1 MPQLPPQVPPRLP
14 RHIAMIAGEASGD
27 LIASLLVKGLHANAV
42 EALHLSGVGG
52 PAMQAAGF
60 NMQVSLEQLAVRGY
74 VEVLRH
80 LPRLLALRRRLA
92 AQWLRNKPAAFIGV
106 DAPDFNLGLELKLRA
121 GGIKTIHLV
130 CPSIWAWRRERV
142 EKIRQS
148 VSHMLCIF
156 PFEQALLE
164 KEGIP
169 ATYVGHPIADMIAQ
183 RPDVAGAR
191 AALGLQGNAPV
202 IALLP
207 GSRRDEIKYIAPRFM
222 EAAALIKR
230 AEPETQ
236 FVLPAAGEERRVQL
250 QPLLLKHAHLGIKL
264 TNGQSHTCL
273 AASDAVLVASGTAT
287 LEAALFK
294 KPMVIAYAM
303 PAGSYWMMK
312 DKGYLPYVGLPNIL
326 CEEFVVPELLQH
338 HATPTALADAVLH
351 QLRDGENRIRLEQR
365 FTALHASLQRD
376 FTNTAAR
383 TVLGLL

>member
-1 MPQLPPQVPPRLP
+1 
-14 RHIAMIAGEASGD
+14 MIAGEASGD
-27 LIASLLVKGLHANAV
+27 LIASLLVKGLLANAA
-42 EALHLSGVGG
+42 EPLHLSGIGG

-60 NMQVSLEQLAVRGY
+60 EMQVSIEQLAVRGY

-121 GGIKTIHLV
+121 SGVKTIHLV

-183 RPDVAGAR
+183 QVDVAGAR
-191 AALGLQGNAPV
+191 AALGLRENSPV
-202 IALLP
+202 VALLP
-207 GSRRDEIKYIAPRFM
+207 GSRRDEIKYIAPRFIA
-222 EAAALIKR
+222 AAALIKR

-236 FVLPAAGEERRVQL
+236 FVLPAAGEARRAQL
-250 QPLLLKHAHLGIKL
+250 QPLLAQHKDLAITL
-264 TNGQSHTCL
+264 TEGQSHTCL

-303 PAGSYWMMK
+303 PAISYWMMK

-326 CEEFVVPELLQH
+326 CEEFVVPEILQDR
-338 HATPTALADAVLH
+338 ATAPALAEAVLH
-351 QLRDGENRIRLEQR
+351 QLRDTPNRIRLEQR
-365 FTALHASLQRD
+365 FTALHATLRRD
-376 FTNTAAR
+376 FANTAAR
-383 TVLGLL
+383 AVLDLL

>member
-1 MPQLPPQVPPRLP
+1 MQQLSSPLPPCMPTQ
-14 RHIAMIAGEASGD
+14 IAMIAGEASGD
-27 LIASLLVKGLHANAV
+27 LIASLLVKGLLANAA
-42 EALHLSGVGG
+42 EPLHLFGVGG

-60 NMQVSLEQLAVRGY
+60 DMQVSIEQLAVRGY

-80 LPRLLALRRRLA
+80 LPRLLLLRRRLG
-92 AQWLRNKPAAFIGV
+92 AQWLQNKPAAFIGV

-121 GGIKTIHLV
+121 QGVKTIHLV

-169 ATYVGHPIADMIAQ
+169 ATYVGHPIADMIPQ
-183 RPDVAGAR
+183 RADVGSAR
-191 AALGLQGNAPV
+191 AALGLRETAPV
-202 IALLP
+202 VALLP
-207 GSRRDEIKYIAPRFM
+207 GSRRDEIKYIAPRFL

-236 FVLPAAGEERRVQL
+236 FVLPAAGEARRAQL
-250 QPLLLKHAHLGIKL
+250 QPLLVRHANLGIKL
-264 TNGQSHTCL
+264 TDGQSHTCL

-303 PAGSYWMMK
+303 PAASYWMMK

-338 HATPTALADAVLH
+338 RATPAALADAVLH
-351 QLRDGENRIRLEQR
+351 QLRDTGNRTRLEQR

-376 FTNTAAR
+376 FANTAAR